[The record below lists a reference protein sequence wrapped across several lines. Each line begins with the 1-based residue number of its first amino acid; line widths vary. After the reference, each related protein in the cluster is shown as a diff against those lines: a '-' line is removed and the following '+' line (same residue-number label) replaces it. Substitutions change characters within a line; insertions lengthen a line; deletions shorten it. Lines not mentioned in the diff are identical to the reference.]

1 MIVGASVAVTGTI
14 VPQVSDSWLID
25 GENMSWL
32 RNFILKL
39 KEINGIKFYGISM
52 ASASCSYIVVSLIT
66 FKEKM
71 NMDKLLNRGNYSING
86 EVEFVKKNVKTIW
99 RVFGIGNEFTIEDKI
114 IYLVSYVWNIL
125 FTLVFILGTIYN
137 LSNDVIDESWMVYWK
152 YQVYINI
159 VFSFIIIIW
168 FTVGGFIDIK
178 KMFSSLSSSERD
190 HNDSGWVEN

>member
-1 MIVGASVAVTGTI
+1 
-14 VPQVSDSWLID
+14 
-25 GENMSWL
+25 
-32 RNFILKL
+32 
-39 KEINGIKFYGISM
+39 M
-52 ASASCSYIVVSLIT
+52 ASATCSYIIVSLIT

-114 IYLVSYVWNIL
+114 IYLVSYVWNIF

-137 LSNDVIDESWMVYWK
+137 LSNSVIDDSWMVYWK

-178 KMFSSLSSSERD
+178 EMFSSLGSNKRD
-190 HNDSGWVEN
+190 HSDSGWVKN

>member
-1 MIVGASVAVTGTI
+1 
-14 VPQVSDSWLID
+14 
-25 GENMSWL
+25 
-32 RNFILKL
+32 
-39 KEINGIKFYGISM
+39 M
-52 ASASCSYIVVSLIT
+52 ASASCSYIIVSLIT

-114 IYLVSYVWNIL
+114 IYLVSYVWNIF

-137 LSNDVIDESWMVYWK
+137 LSNSVIDDSWMVYWK

-178 KMFSSLSSSERD
+178 EMFSSLGSNKRD
-190 HNDSGWVEN
+190 HSDSGWVKN